1 MSARP
6 RRFELLLLAGLGGNV
21 MEVEGAEPVS
31 GPTKGADTEGA
42 KLGEDEGLFVG
53 GPADSEGAKLGLD
66 EGLSVG
72 GSADSEGAKLGS
84 DDGADSEGAILGLG

>member
-1 MSARP
+1 MSSRP

-21 MEVEGAEPVS
+21 MEVEGAVS

-42 KLGEDEGLFVG
+42 KLG
-53 GPADSEGAKLGLD
+53 SD